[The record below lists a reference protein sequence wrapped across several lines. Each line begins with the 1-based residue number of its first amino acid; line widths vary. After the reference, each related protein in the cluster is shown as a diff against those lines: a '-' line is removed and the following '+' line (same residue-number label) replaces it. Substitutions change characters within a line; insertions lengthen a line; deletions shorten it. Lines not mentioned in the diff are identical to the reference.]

1 MSGTTEQN
9 TTLLPF
15 TIAAAA
21 STSTAMSQLQSKS
34 YSQTCVPVATSFTTD
49 WMIATGIILPKV
61 SGVYCLSV
69 YGVPGGVK
77 ANLTVFFTI
86 QVLNTQMNVNAF
98 LGWNQGVT
106 MSYFLVD
113 AATSTSSGA
122 YTAFNNNIALSSN
135 WNIMING
142 QSGRS
147 PSSYTITVSRMG

>member
-9 TTLLPF
+9 TTLLAS
-15 TIAAAA
+15 TIGAAA
-21 STSTAMSQLQSKS
+21 STSTAMSQLQSKTF
-34 YSQTCVPVATSFTTD
+34 SQTCVPVATSYTTD

-86 QVLNTQMNVNAF
+86 QVLNTQMWVNAF
-98 LGWNQGVT
+98 LGWNSGVT
-106 MSYFLVD
+106 MSYYIVD
-113 AATSTSSGA
+113 AAVGTSTSTYYS
-122 YTAFNNNIALSSN
+122 FNQNFALSTN

-142 QSGRS
+142 QTGRS
-147 PSSYTITVSRMG
+147 PSAYTVTVSRMG